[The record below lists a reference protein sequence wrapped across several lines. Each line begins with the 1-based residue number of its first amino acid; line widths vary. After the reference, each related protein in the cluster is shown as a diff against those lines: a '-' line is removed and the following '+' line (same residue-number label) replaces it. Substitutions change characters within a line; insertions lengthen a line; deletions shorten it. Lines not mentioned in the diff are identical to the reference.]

1 MSKLLQIAFAIALSA
16 VASAGEFLPLEMGN
30 FWVYRESQSGQTFTM
45 RVGTPVWLQSGRV
58 YHALSGYAPGQ
69 LLARIN
75 EDGHLVALEEESQTE
90 RTLTAFTAPEGDWW
104 PAPNRECPL
113 EGNVDAK
120 RSEYAG
126 PAGRFNKTLG
136 VQYRSV
142 SCADAGPTAEQYA
155 ENIGLLRR
163 EVSTIAGPRTYE
175 LVYARIGNMI
185 IENRDRGR
193 FTVSVDQPAGKDI
206 WLVTLRLDIGY
217 VPSLPLRFLTAQEF
231 DVAVRDAKGNVVWT
245 WSDGKVFAQSAQQ
258 KSLGNLWSAVVEVPR
273 PADAEGYTV
282 EGWLTT
288 APGEAKVAATAP
300 APPPAVNP

>member
-1 MSKLLQIAFAIALSA
+1 MSKLLQIAFALSA
-16 VASAGEFLPLEMGN
+16 VASAGEFLPLETGN
-30 FWVYRESQSGQTFTM
+30 FWVYRDAQSGHMFTM
-45 RVGTPVWLQSGRV
+45 RVGTPVWLQSGRI
-58 YHALSGYAPGQ
+58 YHSLSGYAPGQ

-75 EDGHLVALEEESQTE
+75 EDGHLVAYDEESESE
-90 RTLTAFTAPEGDWW
+90 RTLTAFTAREGDWW
-104 PAPNRECPL
+104 PAPNRECAL
-113 EGNVDAK
+113 EGQADRN

-126 PAGRFNKTLG
+126 PAGRYNKTLG

-163 EVSTIAGPRTYE
+163 DVTTIAGPRRYD
-175 LVYARIGNMI
+175 LIYARIGNMT

-193 FTVSVDQPAGKDI
+193 FTVSVDQPAGKDV
-206 WLVTLRLDIGY
+206 WLVTLRLDLGFA
-217 VPSLPLRFLTAQEF
+217 PSLPLRFPTAQEF
-231 DVAVRDAKGNVVWT
+231 DVAIRDAGGNVVWT

-258 KSLGNLWSAVVEVPR
+258 KSLGNLWSVVVEVPR
-273 PADAEGYTV
+273 PAAAEGYTV

-300 APPPAVNP
+300 APPLSGNR